1 MGQRAVAVH
10 ADDEATGWDGLDFL
24 DARVQPNRCT
34 SLLGLIQ
41 KHIDN
46 LLGAIV
52 TEQLPKRF
60 FVIGDAVTC
69 NLTDEI
75 PVAVALQG

>member
-1 MGQRAVAVH
+1 MGQRAVAVN
-10 ADDEATGWDGLDFL
+10 ADDEATGRNGLDFL
-24 DARVQPNRCT
+24 NACIQPYRCT

-46 LLGAIV
+46 LLGAII
-52 TEQLPKRF
+52 TEQLSKRF
-60 FVIGDAVTC
+60 FMIVDAVTC

-75 PVAVALQG
+75 PMAVAL